1 MSNIIRRQLI
11 KKWLEKE
18 VKIDKNI
25 NEEKNTLETFGIKLK
40 KNDYEIDVKG
50 SGKSF
55 EVSFNETANFTITKN
70 EKRKRGLVEV
80 NLNTSK
86 NKIAISN
93 IVFEEEERLKNKIKT
108 LTSPERIQSM
118 EEALKDVQRNNK
130 KKIRDI
136 ENEMNEKSSLYISNN
151 YKHFTKIVE
160 SLNNKE
166 TLKTILGESFLSKE
180 KRLQKI
186 KKNTIIKSM
195 INLSK
200 DKREERVNVDI
211 KKTYVKLF
219 KKNRDMMQL
228 DPKNFARFL
237 IQMTLIMKEVQ
248 SLDKMIR
255 GLKRIKKILKTE
267 LDDLIEL
274 KLEELI
280 NMIRKDEDDV
290 EEIIQKLNPK
300 RLVRSIEN
308 ELNKYYRKEEVYID

>member
-1 MSNIIRRQLI
+1 MSNIIKRQLI

-25 NEEKNTLETFGIKLK
+25 NEEKNTLETFGIKI
-40 KNDYEIDVKG
+40 KNSNYEIDVKG

-55 EVSFNETANFTITKN
+55 DVSFTETANFTISKN

-86 NKIAISN
+86 NKITISN
-93 IVFEEEERLKNKIKT
+93 IVFEDEERLKNKIKT
-108 LTSPERIQSM
+108 LTSPELIQSM
-118 EEALKDVQRNNK
+118 EEALKELQRKNK

-136 ENEMNEKSSLYISNN
+136 QDEMNEKSSLYISNN
-151 YKHFTKIVE
+151 YKHVTKIVE

-166 TLKTILGESFLSKE
+166 NMKNILGESFLSKE

-186 KKNTIIKSM
+186 KKNTIVKSM

-200 DKREERVNVDI
+200 DKREERVRVDI
-211 KKTYVKLF
+211 KKTYLKVV
-219 KKNRDMMQL
+219 KKNGDMMAI
-228 DPKNFARFL
+228 DPKNFVRFL
-237 IQMTLIMKEVQ
+237 IQMTLIMKEIQ
-248 SLDKMIR
+248 SLDKIIS
-255 GLKRIKKILKTE
+255 GLKRIKNTLKTE

-300 RLVRSIEN
+300 ALVRSIEN